1 MQKGLMFVFL
11 KKNYIVETI
20 TLFTHKSHLLQ
31 QSKIHST
38 KGLENKL
45 VLKLVK
51 IQNKKDLNI

>member
-1 MQKGLMFVFL
+1 MFVFL